1 VPSGCILS
9 AETWV
14 ITGVA
19 GFIGSHLLEAA
30 LLSDAQKAEIERHD
44 GAMSVFDTLRGLAA
58 GAAL

>member
-1 VPSGCILS
+1 M
-9 AETWV
+9 

-30 LLSDAQKAEIERHD
+30 LLSAAQKAEIERHD
-44 GAMSVFDTLRGLAA
+44 GAMSVFHTLRGLAA